1 MADRSK
7 KRRRRP
13 PARAKQDGVAAAA
26 PEASSPRPPAAKIDS
41 RRERETG
48 PPAPWGKFP
57 LVELVVLI
65 ALVMLVVGFFAGGQ
79 RSPTLIVTGLALG
92 SLAGL
97 ELAIRE
103 HFAGYRSH
111 TALLAS
117 AAGLIVLAILYFGAP
132 NLVSPVVRIGAALAV
147 TGIAAGGLLRAFRA
161 RTGRSIKLR

>member
-13 PARAKQDGVAAAA
+13 APRPRPEAAPAPEPARQAA
-26 PEASSPRPPAAKIDS
+26 PKVDR
-41 RRERETG
+41 RREPETA

-57 LVELVVLI
+57 LVELVVLV
-65 ALVMLVVGFFAGGQ
+65 ALVLIVVGFFAGGQ
-79 RSPTLIVTGLALG
+79 SSPTLIVAGLALG

-103 HFAGYRSH
+103 HFSGYRSH

-117 AAGLIVLAILYFGAP
+117 AAGLIVLAILYFAAP
-132 NLVSPVVRIGAALAV
+132 GLVSPAIRIVVALAV
-147 TGIAAGGLLRAFRA
+147 AGLAAGLLLRAFRA